1 MSGCV
6 NVETDMRN
14 PSYRLNTPRYNRVF
28 GVHASQHEVFGVACR
43 PLIDAVL
50 RGFNGT
56 LMAYGQTGSG
66 KTYTMVWCVGTS
78 RSFSRLF
85 FFLSLFR
92 VRLSFFF
99 F

>member
-14 PSYRLNTPRYNRVF
+14 PSYRLNTSKYNRVF

-66 KTYTMVWCVGTS
+66 KTYTMVCGHVT
-78 RSFSRLF
+78 
-85 FFLSLFR
+85 FFLSLSSFFPSPYFMC
-92 VRLSFFF
+92 RLSFFYM
-99 F
+99 